1 MDYRGGDK
9 MKKHKTKRKIS
20 SFAGMWKMSDKEA
33 EELKGNIRKG
43 WKSKI
48 NELEEVV

>member
-1 MDYRGGDK
+1 

-33 EELKGNIRKG
+33 EELKDNIRKG
-43 WKSKI
+43 WKNKTHK
-48 NELEEVV
+48 LEEVK

>member
-1 MDYRGGDK
+1 

-33 EELKGNIRKG
+33 EDLMRDIRKM
-43 WKSKI
+43 WKNEV
-48 NELEEVV
+48 NELEEVK